1 MAGLCWLVMVPA
13 FFLSPPNILAA
24 VDQDWLTNIVA
35 AVKNEYELGDSFSV
49 ALNIPQNQD
58 PSSLQEIL
66 QNDPADR
73 VRGALSQGQ
82 VYKGTRVVAATQ
94 SQALSHVLQNIQ
106 PFIKSSEG
114 NVLVIYSENSP
125 ISNDKGIT
133 LNIGDITHN
142 WSGYAFVFSNVADV
156 PASDTSQ
163 LTQSFKH
170 LEIAKLGLNN
180 IYRCY
185 EPGDDTFQCTSCSSG
200 GDVTP
205 ECVANTALSNQEQ
218 GTDVETPKP
227 GLGTGLFNDIGT
239 GIETGIGNDIGSKI
253 PPGSGRGKEGQMS
266 KCKGNQRG
274 SFKRRGGSQL
284 RGGGRCKKG
293 SKLRGGGR
301 RKKGSKLRGGG
312 RRRKGSKLRGGGRRK
327 KGSKL
332 RGGGRRKKGSKLR
345 RGGRGKKGSKLRR
358 GGRHRK
364 GSKLRR
370 GGRRRKGSK
379 LRRGGRRRK
388 GSKLRRG
395 GRRRKGS
402 KLRGGGQRRKG
413 SKQGRKQGKGR
424 RGSKSKRRKKSRRG
438 GKRRHG

>member
-24 VDQDWLTNIVA
+24 VNQDWLTDIVA
-35 AVKNEYELGDSFSV
+35 AVKN
-49 ALNIPQNQD
+49 
-58 PSSLQEIL
+58 
-66 QNDPADR
+66 
-73 VRGALSQGQ
+73 
-82 VYKGTRVVAATQ
+82 K
-94 SQALSHVLQNIQ
+94 HVLHNIQ

-133 LNIGDITHN
+133 LSISDITHN

-170 LEIAKLGLNN
+170 LEITKLGLNN

-185 EPGDDTFQCTSCSSG
+185 APPDDAFQCTRCSSG

-205 ECVANTALSNQEQ
+205 TCVANTALSSQEQ

-227 GLGTGLFNDIGT
+227 GLDTGSG
-239 GIETGIGNDIGSKI
+239 I
-253 PPGSGRGKEGQMS
+253 PPGSGRGKEGQIS
-266 KCKGNQRG
+266 K
-274 SFKRRGGSQL
+274 L
-284 RGGGRCKKG
+284 RGGGRRKKG
-293 SKLRGGGR
+293 SKLRRGGR

-312 RRRKGSKLRGGGRRK
+312 RRRKGSKLRGGGRRR

-332 RGGGRRKKGSKLR
+332 RG
-345 RGGRGKKGSKLRR
+345 
-358 GGRHRK
+358 
-364 GSKLRR
+364 

-379 LRRGGRRRK
+379 LRRGGRRRGK
-388 GSKLRRG
+388 WGMAWLRSVVG
-395 GRRRKGS
+395 AID
-402 KLRGGGQRRKG
+402 L
-413 SKQGRKQGKGR
+413 
-424 RGSKSKRRKKSRRG
+424 KRLS
-438 GKRRHG
+438 

>member
-1 MAGLCWLVMVPA
+1 M
-13 FFLSPPNILAA
+13 
-24 VDQDWLTNIVA
+24 
-35 AVKNEYELGDSFSV
+35 

-58 PSSLQEIL
+58 PSSLQDVL

-73 VRGALSQGQ
+73 VRGAISQDQ

-94 SQALSHVLQNIQ
+94 SQALSHVLHNIQ

-133 LNIGDITHN
+133 LIISDITHN

-170 LEIAKLGLNN
+170 LEITKLGLNN

-185 EPGDDTFQCTSCSSG
+185 APPDDAFQCTRCSSG

-205 ECVANTALSNQEQ
+205 TCVANTALSSQEQ

-227 GLGTGLFNDIGT
+227 GLDTGLFNDIGNDI
-239 GIETGIGNDIGSKI
+239 GTGIGTGIGTDIGTDIGSGI
-253 PPGSGRGKEGQMS
+253 SPGSGRGKEGQMS

-274 SFKRRGGSQL
+274 SFKRRGGSKP
-284 RGGGRCKKG
+284 RGGGRCKK
-293 SKLRGGGR
+293 R
-301 RKKGSKLRGGG
+301 
-312 RRRKGSKLRGGGRRK
+312 
-327 KGSKL
+327 
-332 RGGGRRKKGSKLR
+332 SKLR
-345 RGGRGKKGSKLRR
+345 RGGRR
-358 GGRHRK
+358 GK

-395 GRRRKGS
+395 GRRRGKWGMAW
-402 KLRGGGQRRKG
+402 LR
-413 SKQGRKQGKGR
+413 
-424 RGSKSKRRKKSRRG
+424 
-438 GKRRHG
+438 

>member
-24 VDQDWLTNIVA
+24 VNQDWLTDIVA
-35 AVKNEYELGDSFSV
+35 AVKNKYELGDSFSV

-58 PSSLQEIL
+58 PSSLQEVL
-66 QNDPADR
+66 QNDPADS
-73 VRGALSQGQ
+73 VRGAISQDQ

-94 SQALSHVLQNIQ
+94 SQALSHVLHNIQ

-133 LNIGDITHN
+133 LNISDITNN
-142 WSGYAFVFSNVADV
+142 WSGYAFVFSNVVDV

-170 LEIAKLGLNN
+170 LEITKLGLNN

-185 EPGDDTFQCTSCSSG
+185 APGDDAFQCTRCSSG

-205 ECVANTALSNQEQ
+205 TCVANPALSSQEQ

-227 GLGTGLFNDIGT
+227 GLDTGLFNDIGNDI
-239 GIETGIGNDIGSKI
+239 GTGIGTDIGTDIGSGI
-253 PPGSGRGKEGQMS
+253 PPGSGRGKEGQIS

-274 SFKRRGGSQL
+274 SFKRRGGSKL
-284 RGGGRCKKG
+284 RGGGRCKKR
-293 SKLRGGGR
+293 SKLRGE
-301 RKKGSKLRGGG
+301 G
-312 RRRKGSKLRGGGRRK
+312 RRRKGSKLRRGGRRK
-327 KGSKL
+327 
-332 RGGGRRKKGSKLR
+332 
-345 RGGRGKKGSKLRR
+345 
-358 GGRHRK
+358 K

-379 LRRGGRRRK
+379 LRRGGRRGK

-402 KLRGGGQRRKG
+402 KLRRGGRRGKGSKLRRGGRRRKG

-424 RGSKSKRRKKSRRG
+424 RGSKRKGRNKSRRG
-438 GKRRHG
+438 GKRRGKWGMAWLR